1 MEDDSKKWLG
11 EVSER
16 SLRQV
21 GIKKGDIVLD
31 FGCGSGNYTIPAARI
46 VGEEGRVYAIDK
58 DGRDLGKLMRKANSE
73 GLKNIEKME
82 TSGKLKI
89 DLEDESVDVVLLYD
103 ILHYYYF
110 PKASDRRRLLPEVY
124 RILKPG
130 ALLSVYPTHLQS
142 NMHPKLEDVKREIND
157 AKFHLERECSVML
170 IHKETPEKSQV
181 LNFRKARKTKK
192 GSGNQRLLVKQY
204 ARRNLKGDSKTK
216 DEAERGRMLAE
227 KVTYARPRCR

>member
-1 MEDDSKKWLG
+1 MGKMKDDLKKWLE
-11 EVSER
+11 EVGER

-46 VGEEGRVYAIDK
+46 VGEEGRVYALDK
-58 DGRDLGKLMRKANSE
+58 NRRDLSELMRKAESE
-73 GLKNIEKME
+73 DLKNIERME

-110 PKASDRRRLLPEVY
+110 PRAGDRRKLLREVY

-130 ALLSVYPTHLQS
+130 TLLSVYPTHLQS
-142 NMHPKLEDVKREIND
+142 YRHPKLEDIKREIDSAN
-157 AKFHLERECSVML
+157 FYLERECSVML
-170 IHKETPEKSQV
+170 IHEETLEKSQV
-181 LNFRKARKTKK
+181 LNFRKARKNKK
-192 GSGNQRLLVKQY
+192 
-204 ARRNLKGDSKTK
+204 
-216 DEAERGRMLAE
+216 
-227 KVTYARPRCR
+227 

>member
-1 MEDDSKKWLG
+1 MKGDSKKWLK
-11 EVSER
+11 EVGER

-21 GIKKGDIVLD
+21 GINKGDIVLD

-110 PKASDRRRLLPEVY
+110 PRASDRRRLLPEVY

-170 IHKETPEKSQV
+170 IHEETLEKSQV

-192 GSGNQRLLVKQY
+192 GSGNPKVIGETICPKNPQ
-204 ARRNLKGDSKTK
+204 
-216 DEAERGRMLAE
+216 GRF
-227 KVTYARPRCR
+227 KN

>member
-1 MEDDSKKWLG
+1 MKDDLKKWLK

-21 GIKKGDIVLD
+21 GIRRGDVVLD
-31 FGCGSGNYTIPAARI
+31 FGCSSGNYTIPAARI

-58 DGRDLGKLMRKANSE
+58 DRRDLGKLMRKANSE
-73 GLKNIEKME
+73 GLKNIERVE

-110 PKASDRRRLLPEVY
+110 PRAGDRRKLLREVY

-130 ALLSVYPTHLQS
+130 TLLSVYPTHLQS
-142 NMHPKLEDVKREIND
+142 YRHPKLEDIKREIDSAN
-157 AKFHLERECSVML
+157 FHLERECSVML
-170 IHKETPEKSQV
+170 IHEETLENGQV
-181 LNFRKARKTKK
+181 LNFRKARKNKK
-192 GSGNQRLLVKQY
+192 GSSAHACSQIRLGGSVLWLCFSMN
-204 ARRNLKGDSKTK
+204 RRRRTSGCKEHRS
-216 DEAERGRMLAE
+216 
-227 KVTYARPRCR
+227 